1 MLEGL
6 SAPQIALAACIVF
19 GAFIVRGASGFGAGM
34 VGIPLLS
41 FLMPVHSAVAMFG
54 LMVLTLFTFL
64 SIRDWRE
71 VVRREFALLIVP
83 TIVGVVAGV
92 LLFRHLD
99 NRLLLQLLGGFL
111 IAYSLYVFAVHSF
124 GLPEITCSE
133 RWAIP
138 VGFVGAFIDT
148 LFGGGG
154 GTLVVI
160 YLHMRRVGRAPFRA
174 TVAALW
180 LFEMIARVG
189 GYGAAGYYTLDI
201 LLLCALFLPMMFAG
215 SWLGERLGNR
225 ISQET
230 FSRLMATLLILT
242 GASLLM
248 K

>member
-1 MLEGL
+1 MLEGV
-6 SAPQIALAACIVF
+6 SIPQLALAACIVF
-19 GAFIVRGASGFGAGM
+19 GAFIVRGMSGFGSGM
-34 VGIPLLS
+34 IGIPLLS

-54 LMVLTLFTFL
+54 LMVLILFAFL

-83 TIVGVVAGV
+83 TIIGVAAGV

-111 IAYSLYVFAVHSF
+111 IAYSLYVFAVHYF
-124 GLPEITCSE
+124 GMPEITCSE

-180 LFEMIARVG
+180 LFEMIARVA
-189 GYGAAGYYTLDI
+189 GYGAAGYYRMDI

-230 FSRLMATLLILT
+230 FSRLMAGLLILT
-242 GASLLM
+242 GASLLTR
-248 K
+248 

>member
-6 SAPQIALAACIVF
+6 SAGQLGVVAVIVL
-19 GAFIVRGASGFGAGM
+19 GAFVVRGMSGFGAGM
-34 VGIPLLS
+34 IGIPLLA
-41 FLMPVHSAVAMFG
+41 FLMPVHTAVAMFG
-54 LMVLTLFTFL
+54 LLVLSLFLFL

-71 VVRREFALLIVP
+71 VVRSEFRLLLLP

-111 IAYSLYVFAVHSF
+111 IGYALYVFAVHYV
-124 GLPEITCSE
+124 GLPSIRCSQ
-133 RWAIP
+133 RWAVP

-160 YLHMRRVGRAPFRA
+160 YLHMRGVGRVPFRA

-180 LFEMIARVG
+180 LFEMIARIA
-189 GYGAAGYYTLDI
+189 GYGAAGYYTVDI
-201 LLLCALFLPMMFAG
+201 LLLVALLLPAMFAG

-230 FSRLMATLLILT
+230 FSKLMAVLLMLT
-242 GASLLM
+242 GASLLA

>member
-6 SAPQIALAACIVF
+6 AAHQIALAACIVV
-19 GAFIVRGASGFGAGM
+19 GAFIVRGMSGFGAGM
-34 VGIPLLS
+34 IGIPMLA

-54 LMVLTLFTFL
+54 LLVLSLFIFL

-83 TIVGVVAGV
+83 TLLGVVAGV
-92 LLFRHLD
+92 LLFRSLD

-111 IAYSLYVFAVHSF
+111 IAYSLYMLAVQYV
-124 GLPEITCSE
+124 GLPSMTCSE

-148 LFGGGG
+148 IFGGGG

-160 YLHMRRVGRAPFRA
+160 YLHMRGVGRAPFRA

-180 LFEMIARVG
+180 LFEMIARIA
-189 GYGAAGYYTLDI
+189 GYGAAGYYTVDI
-201 LLLCALFLPMMFAG
+201 LLLVALLLPAMFAG
-215 SWLGERLGNR
+215 SWIGERLGNR

-230 FSRLMATLLILT
+230 FSKLMAVLLMLT
-242 GASLLM
+242 GASLLA